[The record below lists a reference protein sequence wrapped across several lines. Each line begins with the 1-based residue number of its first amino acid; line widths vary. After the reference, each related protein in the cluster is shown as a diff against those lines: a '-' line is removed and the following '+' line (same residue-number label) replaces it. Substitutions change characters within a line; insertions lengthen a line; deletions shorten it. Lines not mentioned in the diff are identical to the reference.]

1 MIVDLA
7 DPTQRGR
14 TVRAYY
20 LTHGLVVMPASLI
33 GGLLW
38 TLAPQAPFV
47 AAAGI
52 CILGLVLLLA
62 GRRSGVTSAITA

>member
-1 MIVDLA
+1 
-7 DPTQRGR
+7 
-14 TVRAYY
+14 
-20 LTHGLVVMPASLI
+20 VVMPASLI